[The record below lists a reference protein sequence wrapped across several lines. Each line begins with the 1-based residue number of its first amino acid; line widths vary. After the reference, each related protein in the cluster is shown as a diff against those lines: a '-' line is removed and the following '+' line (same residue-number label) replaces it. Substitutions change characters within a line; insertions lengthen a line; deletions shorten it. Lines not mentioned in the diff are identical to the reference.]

1 MGTEDRLPVPYEIS
15 IEGEARPWG
24 AQTITTGEIRDLGG
38 FPPDANVV
46 AVDLVTGEQ
55 TVLPEDAV
63 HELKPLEPGKPV
75 VVKRMNF
82 KAG

>member
-1 MGTEDRLPVPYEIS
+1 MATEDRLPVSYEIS
-15 IEGEARPWG
+15 IDGEARPWG
-24 AQTITTGEIRDLGG
+24 SPTITTAEIRDLGG
-38 FPPDANVV
+38 FAPDAPVV

-55 TVLPEDAV
+55 TALPEDAV
-63 HELKPLEPGKPV
+63 HDIPPLDPGKP